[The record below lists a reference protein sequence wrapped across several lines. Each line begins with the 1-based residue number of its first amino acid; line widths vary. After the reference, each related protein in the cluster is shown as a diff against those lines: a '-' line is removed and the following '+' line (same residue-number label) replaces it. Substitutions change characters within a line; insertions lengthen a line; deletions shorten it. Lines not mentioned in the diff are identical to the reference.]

1 MQYGQVS
8 RLMIMHFII
17 SVIITVMV
25 CFALSTV
32 KIDNI
37 AYLGVFLG
45 VYVFAGY
52 GINRIADE
60 KLIESKSQKIF
71 LVIISLIIF
80 YLFFTYVMP
89 LFFSMSA
96 FGIIDLG
103 NNWVFDSQSLLI
115 IFSAII
121 LILSLR

>member
-71 LVIISLIIF
+71 LVILSLIIF

-89 LFFSMSA
+89 LFFNMSA

-103 NNWVFDSQSLLI
+103 NNWVFDSQSMLV

>member
-1 MQYGQVS
+1 M
-8 RLMIMHFII
+8 L
-17 SVIITVMV
+17 

-32 KIDNI
+32 KIDNL
-37 AYLGVFLG
+37 AYLGVLLG

-60 KLIESKSQKIF
+60 KLIASKSQKIF

-89 LFFSMSA
+89 LFFNMSA
-96 FGIIDLG
+96 FGIIDFGKNL
-103 NNWVFDSQSLLI
+103 VFDSQSLLI
-115 IFSAII
+115 IFSAIV
-121 LILSLR
+121 LIFSLR

>member
-103 NNWVFDSQSLLI
+103 NNWVFDSQSMLV

-121 LILSLR
+121 LIYFP

>member
-1 MQYGQVS
+1 
-8 RLMIMHFII
+8 
-17 SVIITVMV
+17 MV

-103 NNWVFDSQSLLI
+103 NNWVFDSQSMLV

-121 LILSLR
+121 LIYFP

>member
-1 MQYGQVS
+1 
-8 RLMIMHFII
+8 MIMHFII

-52 GINRIADE
+52 GIRIADE

-89 LFFSMSA
+89 LFFNMSA
-96 FGIIDLG
+96 FGIIDFGKNL
-103 NNWVFDSQSLLI
+103 VFDSQSRLI
-115 IFSAII
+115 IFSAIV
-121 LILSLR
+121 LIFSLR

>member
-1 MQYGQVS
+1 
-8 RLMIMHFII
+8 
-17 SVIITVMV
+17 MV

-37 AYLGVFLG
+37 AYHLGVFLG

-71 LVIISLIIF
+71 FGHNLLDNILFVFHLCHASVFQHVSLWH
-80 YLFFTYVMP
+80 
-89 LFFSMSA
+89 
-96 FGIIDLG
+96 
-103 NNWVFDSQSLLI
+103 N
-115 IFSAII
+115 
-121 LILSLR
+121 

>member
-103 NNWVFDSQSLLI
+103 NNWVFDSQSMLV

>member
-89 LFFSMSA
+89 LFFNMSA
-96 FGIIDLG
+96 FGIIDFGKNL
-103 NNWVFDSQSLLI
+103 VFDSQSLLI

>member
-37 AYLGVFLG
+37 ACLGVFLG

-103 NNWVFDSQSLLI
+103 NNWVFDSQSMLV

>member
-32 KIDNI
+32 KIDNV

-45 VYVFAGY
+45 AYIFAGY
-52 GINRIADE
+52 GVNRIVDE
-60 KLIESKSQKIF
+60 KLIEGKSLKIV
-71 LVIISLIIF
+71 LVVISLMIF

-103 NNWVFDSQSLLI
+103 NNWVFDSQSMLV